1 MMNAFIYILFL
12 TKEMKLQI
20 SIWPAQCKDQTMITN
35 LIKTLLVRV
44 VDGAHK
50 VRGHTWNINME
61 NLSKNITNE
70 LTKIQVEGNIF

>member
-1 MMNAFIYILFL
+1 
-12 TKEMKLQI
+12 
-20 SIWPAQCKDQTMITN
+20 MITN